1 MCSVLGSGVDI
12 CYPACNIGLFTDIKK
27 TGGVMSEY
35 PAGVKPVCGQ
45 FPERNR
51 LISGLSDAVVV
62 VEARAKSGSLI
73 TVDQA
78 LEQNKD
84 VYVIPGRVGDS
95 LSEGCNELIKSGAYI
110 MTKAEDILECD
121 RIKNKLSGIN
131 GIPEYLQKLESVSQF
146 ELATPKNMVYSCVDL
161 YPVGINEL
169 INKTGLSLQTVS
181 GALVEL
187 ELEGKIKETAHNC
200 YARV

>member
-1 MCSVLGSGVDI
+1 
-12 CYPACNIGLFTDIKK
+12 
-27 TGGVMSEY
+27 MSEY

-121 RIKNKLSGIN
+121 RIKISCQALTVYRNICKSWNLYHN
-131 GIPEYLQKLESVSQF
+131 LNLQHL
-146 ELATPKNMVYSCVDL
+146 
-161 YPVGINEL
+161 
-169 INKTGLSLQTVS
+169 
-181 GALVEL
+181 
-187 ELEGKIKETAHNC
+187 KIWCIVVWICIQWVLMN
-200 YARV
+200 

>member
-1 MCSVLGSGVDI
+1 MILPSNSNSTKAPLTVCNDNPVL
-12 CYPACNIGLFTDIKK
+12 
-27 TGGVMSEY
+27 
-35 PAGVKPVCGQ
+35 
-45 FPERNR
+45 
-51 LISGLSDAVVV
+51 LISSLIPTGYKSTQLYTIFLV

-73 TVDQA
+73 TVEQA

-146 ELATPKNMVYSCVDL
+146 ELATPKNMVYSCL
-161 YPVGINEL
+161 
-169 INKTGLSLQTVS
+169 
-181 GALVEL
+181 
-187 ELEGKIKETAHNC
+187 
-200 YARV
+200 